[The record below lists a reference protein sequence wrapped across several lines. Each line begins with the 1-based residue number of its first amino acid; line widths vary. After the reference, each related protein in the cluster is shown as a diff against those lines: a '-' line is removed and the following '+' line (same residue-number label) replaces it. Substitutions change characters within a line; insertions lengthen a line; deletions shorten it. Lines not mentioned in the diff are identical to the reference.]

1 MAVIIMAEGNSI
13 ENIKSVDGDKILS
26 DQSIYAE
33 SFCFQDYFDDQATKR
48 FIKNTE
54 KTIRTSNDYKAYI
67 SQIKNVF
74 ILTKDNILSN
84 ITDSEASI
92 ELHHYPFSLYDIVDA
107 VMATHILDDKE
118 FTSFSLAD
126 EIMDLHFNHKIGLV
140 PLSITTHEL
149 AHDGEIFLRKDQIF
163 GQYEEFA
170 KMYDKGIDVD
180 LKEKL
185 KKIAKET
192 EKGAAVDPKEV
203 L

>member
-1 MAVIIMAEGNSI
+1 MADGNSI
-13 ENIKSVDGDKILS
+13 ENIKSVDGNKILS

-33 SFCFQDYFDDQATKR
+33 SFYFQDYFDDQATKR

-54 KTIRTSNDYKAYI
+54 KMIRMSNDYKAYI
-67 SQIKNVF
+67 AQIKNVF
-74 ILTKDNILSN
+74 TLTKDNILSN

-92 ELHHYPFSLYDIVDA
+92 EMHHYPFSLYDIVDA
-107 VMATHILDDKE
+107 VMSTHIMDDKQ

-126 EIMDLHFNHKIGLV
+126 EILQLHFDHKIGLV

-170 KMYDKGIDVD
+170 KIYDKGIAID
-180 LKEKL
+180 LKEKM
-185 KKIAKET
+185 KRIAEET
-192 EKGAAVDPKEV
+192 KKGAAVDPKEV
-203 L
+203 F